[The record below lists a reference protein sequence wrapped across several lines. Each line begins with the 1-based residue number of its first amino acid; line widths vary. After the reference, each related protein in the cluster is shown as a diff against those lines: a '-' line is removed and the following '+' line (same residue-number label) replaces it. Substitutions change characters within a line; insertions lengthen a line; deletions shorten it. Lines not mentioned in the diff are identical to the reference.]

1 MRTHLSLVLLSTCVL
16 ALLAPHVATAQEA
29 RRFEAFGSFS
39 YLIADVGGGDL
50 GLGNVSGPGFTGEFA
65 FFLND
70 WFGLGA
76 EVGYNNGDIG
86 LPVIPVF
93 AQIVSDL
100 DIGFSQ
106 WTVMF
111 GPRFRFAETERFRVG
126 AQAMAGIA
134 RGSADID
141 FDIEELAIPFP
152 GFGPGRFG
160 LRAFDLDVDQTVFG
174 ASFGVHF
181 DLKINDRLTWRVVQ
195 PDVLITN
202 YGDGGQ
208 AHFRIASGL
217 GVEF

>member
-1 MRTHLSLVLLSTCVL
+1 MSRCLSLVFSPVCAL
-16 ALLAPHVATAQEA
+16 ALLMPHAATAQEA
-29 RRFEAFGSFS
+29 RQFEAFGSFA
-39 YLIADVGGGDL
+39 YLIADVGGNDL
-50 GLGNVSGPGFTGEFA
+50 GLSNVSGPGFTGEFA

-70 WFGLGA
+70 WLGLGA
-76 EVGYNNGDIG
+76 EVGYATGDTG
-86 LPVIPVF
+86 LPLISIF
-93 AQIVSDL
+93 SGL

-111 GPRFRFAETERFRVG
+111 GPRFRFAETDRFRVG

-141 FDIEELAIPFP
+141 FDIEELIAEIPVFVP
-152 GFGPGRFG
+152 RRLG
-160 LRAFDLDVDQTVFG
+160 LRAFDFEVDQTAFG

-217 GVEF
+217 GFEF